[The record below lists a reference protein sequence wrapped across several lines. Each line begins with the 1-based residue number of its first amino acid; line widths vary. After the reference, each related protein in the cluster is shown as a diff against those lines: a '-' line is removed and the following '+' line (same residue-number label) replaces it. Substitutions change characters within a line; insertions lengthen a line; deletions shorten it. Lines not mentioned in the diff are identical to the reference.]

1 MSLFKDLI
9 GFLNDKR
16 SELGNVLDGTAR
28 DVDILAKLDL
38 LDEIDA
44 FLEECYL

>member
-16 SELGNVLDGTAR
+16 SELRSMLDGTPR
-28 DVDILAKLDL
+28 DVDLLAKLDL
-38 LDEIDA
+38 LDEIDE
-44 FLEECYL
+44 FLKECY